1 MSAAAPD
8 VDGPGRAVD
17 PLWRGL
23 VGYRLIAL
31 AYAGALIVVN
41 LPHYRSPGGALAVLA
56 VMVVWTGVTAV
67 GYLRAD
73 PSPRP
78 VAGVKAGRGGL
89 AGRVPL
95 SVADVVVTLGTV
107 VATPLV
113 ETPERIAVGS
123 LLPTVWVGGAAVAVA
138 LAFGALGGL
147 VAALLL
153 QGVVVA
159 VRGRLGPQELTDL
172 LLMVAA
178 ALAVGYAAAVLRR
191 STERLREAVELRAAL
206 AERERLA
213 RSIHD
218 GVLQV
223 LAQVRRRGAEAG
235 GAAAELGEL
244 AGAQE
249 VALRTLMTS
258 SPPVA
263 RASGEVE
270 VAARLAALATTRV
283 TVSVPGTPVAL
294 PGHLAAELVAAAT
307 TALDNVRVHVGADA
321 PAWVLLEDLDDR
333 VVVSVR
339 DDGPGI
345 PAGRLAVARSEGR
358 LGVSGGIEGRLAA
371 LGGSARCDTGP
382 GQGCEWTL
390 ELPRPATGA
399 PRRGPLGR
407 PGR

>member
-1 MSAAAPD
+1 
-8 VDGPGRAVD
+8 VDDPVRAVD

-23 VGYRLIAL
+23 VGYRVIAL
-31 AYAGALIVVN
+31 VYAGALIVVN
-41 LPHYRSPGGALAVLA
+41 LPHYRSPGGALTVLA

-67 GYLRAD
+67 GYLRAQP
-73 PSPRP
+73 PSRSGPA
-78 VAGVKAGRGGL
+78 AGGRAGR
-89 AGRVPL
+89 AGWVSL
-95 SVADVVVTLGTV
+95 SVVDVLVTLGTV

-138 LAFGALGGL
+138 LAFGALGG
-147 VAALLL
+147 VGAALLL

-223 LAQVRRRGAEAG
+223 LAQVRRRGVEAG

-249 VALRTLMTS
+249 VALRTLMTG

-263 RASGEVE
+263 RPGGEVD

-294 PGHLAAELVAAAT
+294 PGHIAAELVAAVS
-307 TALDNVRVHVGADA
+307 TALDNVRIHVGADA

-390 ELPRPATGA
+390 ELPRPTTGA
-399 PRRGPLGR
+399 ARRGPLGR
-407 PGR
+407 WGW